1 MMEYFDIYDCYRRK
15 KNILHKRGEL
25 IKDGNYH
32 IVIHLWIINS
42 EGKFLIQ
49 RRQPW
54 KKGWPNMWDCAA
66 AGAAQAGDNSISA
79 VIRETAEEIGFSFN
93 EKELEPLFSVKFS
106 VGFDDIWLLKKN
118 INLQEL
124 HLQEEE
130 VAEVKWASREEI
142 IKMMKDGLFINYDYL
157 YELFRILDT
166 NVSLFKAGKDDGPE
180 LYEIQKRAFMTLY
193 KKYEDHETSPVV
205 QSYEAF
211 IRRFSKGDYYKIFY
225 KEELVGSVFVY
236 KIKPDTMRLHIIN
249 ILEEYQGKGI
259 GQEVIKRLEGIYVEV
274 DKWELDTILEEKRN
288 CHVYERAGYEK
299 TKDVEKIN
307 DKLTLI
313 KYIKKNGLNKV
324 TNDYNK

>member
-1 MMEYFDIYDCYRRK
+1 MEYFDLYDCYRTK
-15 KNILHKRGEL
+15 KNIIHKRGE
-25 IKDGNYH
+25 IITEGNFH
-32 IVIHLWIINS
+32 VVIHLWIINS

-66 AGAAQAGDNSISA
+66 AGAAQTGDDSISA
-79 VIRETAEEIGFSFN
+79 VIRETKEEIGYIIN
-93 EKELEPLFSVKFS
+93 PRELEPLFSIKFP
-106 VGFDDIWLLKKN
+106 VGFDDIWLLKKD

-130 VAEVKWASREEI
+130 VAEVRWASREEI
-142 IKMMKDGLFINYDYL
+142 IQMMMEGKFIKYDYL

-166 NVSLFKAGKDDGPE
+166 NISLFKAEESDGTE
-180 LYEIQKRAFMTLY
+180 LYEIQKRAFMALY

-205 QSYEAF
+205 QSFEAF
-211 IRRFSKGDYYKIFY
+211 MTRFSKGEYYKIFY
-225 KEELVGSVFVY
+225 KEELVGGVFVF
-236 KIKPDTMRLHIIN
+236 KVNPNTMRLHIIN
-249 ILEEYQGKGI
+249 ILEAYQGKGI
-259 GQEVIKRLEGIYVEV
+259 GQEVMKRLEGIYIEV

-288 CHVYERAGYEK
+288 CHVYERVGYEK
-299 TKDVEKIN
+299 TKEVEKIN

-313 KYIKKNGLNKV
+313 KYIKKDGLNKV